1 MKMSKVIFT
10 VMLIV
15 LLNTLIVSSSS
26 ISQITLGTYI
36 AGAPE
41 DPAKIDEF
49 AKMVGASPALVM
61 WYQDWAHRDM
71 KNFNPTLMNAV
82 TTRGAIP
89 VVTWEPWDDT
99 QGPFQPA
106 YALRTIIAGNYDHYI
121 QQWAHDARVWGHL
134 IYLRFAHEMNGDWYP
149 WSQGVNGNTP
159 AEYVAAWR
167 HIVRIFRE
175 EGATN
180 VQWIWSPN
188 VIYDGSTPLSEL
200 YPGDNYVDW
209 VGLDGYNGGPALSHK
224 WLSFDLVF
232 APSYEALANLTSKPM
247 MITETASAEAGGDKA
262 AWIRQGLL
270 EDLPVKF
277 PRVRAVIWFNE
288 NKETDW
294 RVNSS
299 MQSLAAYREVVAALK

>member
-1 MKMSKVIFT
+1 MIFT
-10 VMLIV
+10 VILFVLVNLLI
-15 LLNTLIVSSSS
+15 TSSSS
-26 ISQITLGTYI
+26 TYQIALGAYI
-36 AGAPE
+36 AGAPG

-49 AKMVGASPALVM
+49 AKMVGASPTLVM
-61 WYQDWAHRDM
+61 WYQDWVHEDE
-71 KNFNPTLMNAV
+71 KDFNPALMNTV
-82 TTRGAIP
+82 TARGAVP
-89 VVTWEPWDDT
+89 VVTWEPWDAT
-99 QGPFQPA
+99 RGPSQPA

-121 QQWAHDARVWGHL
+121 QQWAHDARMWGHQM
-134 IYLRFAHEMNGDWYP
+134 YLRFAHEMNGDWYP
-149 WSQGVNGNTP
+149 WSRGVNGNTP

-167 HIVRIFRE
+167 HVVDIFRE

-188 VIYDGSTPLSEL
+188 ILYDGDASFTDL
-200 YPGDNYVDW
+200 YPGDNYVDC
-209 VGLDGYNGGPALSHK
+209 VGLDGYNGGLALSHQ
-224 WLSFDLVF
+224 WLSFDQVF
-232 APSYEALANLTSKPM
+232 SSSYARLATLTSKPM

-270 EDLPVKF
+270 DDLPSKF

-299 MQSLAAYREVVAALK
+299 TQSLAAYREVVTTLK